1 MNIRALPI
9 PPLIGDEIMIL
20 SLAMWAFIAIAVA
33 AFAAVYLVLRIRNA
47 HREVELNESERAEE
61 EEAYRL
67 AKARLIYRRQ
77 FKQAQ
82 DDPLKSIFGVETPT
96 HLRMR

>member
-1 MNIRALPI
+1 
-9 PPLIGDEIMIL
+9 MIL
-20 SLAMWAFIAIAVA
+20 TLAIWASIAIIVA
-33 AFAAVYLVLRIRNA
+33 AFAAIYLVLRVRNA
-47 HREVELNESERAEE
+47 HIEALMDESERAED

-77 FKQAQ
+77 VKQEQ

-96 HLRMR
+96 HLRMH

>member
-1 MNIRALPI
+1 MNLRSLPI
-9 PPLIGDEIMIL
+9 PPLRGVEIMIL
-20 SLAMWAFIAIAVA
+20 SLAIWVFVAIAVA
-33 AFAAVYLVLRIRNA
+33 VFAAIYLVLRIRSA
-47 HREVELNESERAEE
+47 RWAAELSESERAEE

-77 FKQAQ
+77 AKQEQ

-96 HLRMR
+96 HLRMH